1 MVGKGEVRGVRAG
14 GWQRRVGHVAAAAR
28 HGHRRTGGRIYP
40 GRVRADF
47 SFFHEESLRNADWCA
62 IISRP

>member
-14 GWQRRVGHVAAAAR
+14 GWRRRVGHVAAAGR
-28 HGHRRTGGRIYP
+28 HGRRRTRGRIYP